1 MVPDIGLSVMMD
13 SADVI
18 VVFHVGDV
26 FCASAII
33 GVGQI
38 IQFLPEPVKEEW
50 SEVGLFIEAK
60 WLA

>member
-1 MVPDIGLSVMMD
+1 MMD